1 MVDWTRE
8 KSKMQQFSDSKI
20 VKSLNLFVTGGAGI
34 GKARLIETCHA
45 FLTKPFSSHADSPE
59 NVQFR

>member
-1 MVDWTRE
+1 
-8 KSKMQQFSDSKI
+8 MQQFSDSKI

-34 GKARLIETCHA
+34 CKARLIETCHA
-45 FLTKPFSSHADSPE
+45 FLTKTFSSYADSPE